1 MAASDWYSDTDPRAL
16 EVFLRLQREMSPAQK
31 IAAVF
36 QMSEMLLRL
45 SQANVRRL
53 HPTLDDREIFLR
65 TAARHLD
72 RETMIRAY
80 GWAPESSQP

>member
-1 MAASDWYSDTDPRAL
+1 
-16 EVFLRLQREMSPAQK
+16 MSPAQK

-53 HPTLDDREIFLR
+53 HPTLDDREVFLR